1 MKNFIQRVDS
11 VLALLEFKA
20 SDNIKKYSFNIISY
34 VETLDNLEDQEF
46 LFSFLFKVSEATE
59 DDLENFSNAVYLL
72 VNEQVNFFNQKF
84 HYHNE
89 LNDDWE
95 PYSAESFSKSI
106 INNNFLHPINGK
118 KINKKEYFDLVQP
131 YFVASDELLG
141 DKVESQ

>member
-11 VLALLEFKA
+11 FLALLKFKD

-46 LFSFLFKVSEATE
+46 LFPFLFKVSKATE

-95 PYSAESFSKSI
+95 PYSAELFSKNL
-106 INNNFLHPINGK
+106 INNIFIHPQSGETITK
-118 KINKKEYFDLVQP
+118 TEYLELVQP
-131 YFVASDELLG
+131 YFVASNELLG
-141 DKVESQ
+141 ESFESQ